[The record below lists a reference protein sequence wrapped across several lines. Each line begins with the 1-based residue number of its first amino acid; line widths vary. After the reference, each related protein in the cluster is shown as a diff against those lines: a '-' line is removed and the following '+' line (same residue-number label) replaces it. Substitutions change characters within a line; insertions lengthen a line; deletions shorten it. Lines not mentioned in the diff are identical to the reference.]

1 MTVACTLMLCYAAV
15 LDDGLLDVSYVM
27 NYPREQV
34 PTLLRELMRGR
45 EESDTLE
52 IMDCF
57 GSMRVKWLEVHCA
70 DGLQASFTHMHN
82 GSFPSRMPFLN
93 SVENLVHNVKCE
105 CHGSCCNTC
114 SLYLQQRLCWQWGS
128 LQLVRHRCGRVVVFG
143 LACCSDLLLQSV
155 VPANLQA
162 HAQDFVSTAY
172 LYSM

>member
-1 MTVACTLMLCYAAV
+1 MLRYAAV

-70 DGLQASFTHMHN
+70 DGLQARFFHSHAQCQSFASAWLPHN
-82 GSFPSRMPFLN
+82 
-93 SVENLVHNVKCE
+93 
-105 CHGSCCNTC
+105 T
-114 SLYLQQRLCWQWGS
+114 
-128 LQLVRHRCGRVVVFG
+128 
-143 LACCSDLLLQSV
+143 LLLVITRVLSMQV
-155 VPANLQA
+155 TATPAC
-162 HAQDFVSTAY
+162 S
-172 LYSM
+172 

>member
-1 MTVACTLMLCYAAV
+1 MTRTILACALMLCYAAV

-70 DGLQASFTHMHN
+70 DGLQASF
-82 GSFPSRMPFLN
+82 FDSRSIIVALH
-93 SVENLVHNVKCE
+93 V
-105 CHGSCCNTC
+105 T
-114 SLYLQQRLCWQWGS
+114 
-128 LQLVRHRCGRVVVFG
+128 
-143 LACCSDLLLQSV
+143 
-155 VPANLQA
+155 
-162 HAQDFVSTAY
+162 
-172 LYSM
+172 